1 MHRVGPEL
9 FDIDS
14 ANNNEEMPKR
24 NIHYTMVF
32 TAFVFM
38 TLFNELNAR
47 KVHGERNIF
56 SGLLS
61 NYIFLAIW
69 TGTLIFTVGIHTRA
83 ALPDNNAAAAELT
96 TANGGTFTSSSARLS
111 SQSRYRSLDQ

>member
-1 MHRVGPEL
+1 L
-9 FDIDS
+9 FDFDN

-47 KVHGERNIF
+47 KVHGERNF
-56 SGLLS
+56 FRGLLD
-61 NYIFLAIW
+61 NYLFIAIW
-69 TGTLIFTVGIHTRA
+69 ISTFVITVSIECVRQ
-83 ALPDNNAAAAELT
+83 
-96 TANGGTFTSSSARLS
+96 RC
-111 SQSRYRSLDQ
+111 

>member
-1 MHRVGPEL
+1 M
-9 FDIDS
+9 FDFDN

-47 KVHGERNIF
+47 KVHGERNF
-56 SGLLS
+56 FRGLLD
-61 NYIFLAIW
+61 NYLFIAIW
-69 TGTLIFTVGIHTRA
+69 ISTFVITVSIECVRQ
-83 ALPDNNAAAAELT
+83 
-96 TANGGTFTSSSARLS
+96 RC
-111 SQSRYRSLDQ
+111 